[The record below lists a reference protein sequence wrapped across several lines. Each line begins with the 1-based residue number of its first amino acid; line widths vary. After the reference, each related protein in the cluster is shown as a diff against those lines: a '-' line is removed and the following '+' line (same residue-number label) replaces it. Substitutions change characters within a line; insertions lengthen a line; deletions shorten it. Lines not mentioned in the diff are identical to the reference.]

1 MWFYEQKLLRST
13 GWRMMTVRTTC
24 LGWVTLSSLIAKQM
38 SWSTGGW
45 QLDEARGINTLLK
58 PVFSRLC
65 TSVPSA
71 RPNSNHYSSTVPQ
84 SLQLDLLL
92 PPLWGSDRG
101 SVQSTASGWSSWR
114 LAAATIILWLNH
126 HLNKEQGEFSP
137 HFHFCGQSFL
147 RGDDILKRQGR
158 HHILTW
164 GWCAILNPADLQVW
178 TWITVSGSQGR
189 VTRFEGKGS
198 TEQVVSGRLAA
209 GLMTKGL
216 YTHVLSDCGRALLM
230 DSKSP
235 SPSLC
240 LHLSAEEHRKQKQL
254 C

>member
-101 SVQSTASGWSSWR
+101 SVRSTASGWSSWR
-114 LAAATIILWLNH
+114 LAAATIVHCHFVAESSLKQGTRWIFPSFPLLWA
-126 HLNKEQGEFSP
+126 KFPE
-137 HFHFCGQSFL
+137 
-147 RGDDILKRQGR
+147 GR
-158 HHILTW
+158 RH
-164 GWCAILNPADLQVW
+164 P
-178 TWITVSGSQGR
+178 
-189 VTRFEGKGS
+189 
-198 TEQVVSGRLAA
+198 
-209 GLMTKGL
+209 
-216 YTHVLSDCGRALLM
+216 
-230 DSKSP
+230 
-235 SPSLC
+235 
-240 LHLSAEEHRKQKQL
+240 
-254 C
+254 